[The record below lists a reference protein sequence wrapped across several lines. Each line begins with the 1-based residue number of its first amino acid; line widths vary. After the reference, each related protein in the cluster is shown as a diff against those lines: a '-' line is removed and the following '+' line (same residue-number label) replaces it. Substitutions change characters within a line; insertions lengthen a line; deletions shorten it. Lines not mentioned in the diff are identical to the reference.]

1 MSSETPVDPL
11 SSAAEHAELRL
22 PRTGSPLF
30 PRVLDRLTRF
40 FLEPQRAYNR
50 GVIDAIRILR
60 QDDRELAE
68 RITQG
73 NDTAERLT
81 AGLRSDLTQA
91 QLALA
96 DGRTD
101 AALTRGQVVELA
113 RALQRLESRMAHMD
127 PVPGDGRSSPPTT
140 PLED

>member
-1 MSSETPVDPL
+1 MSSEIPVDPL

-22 PRTGSPLF
+22 PRTGSPL
-30 PRVLDRLTRF
+30 VLRLIDRLTRF

-60 QDDRELAE
+60 QDDQQLAQ

-73 NDTAERLT
+73 SDTAERLS
-81 AGLRSDLTQA
+81 AGLRSDLTQV

-96 DGRTD
+96 DGQTD

-113 RALQRLESRMAHMD
+113 KAVQRLESRMAEMD
-127 PVPGDGRSSPPTT
+127 SAPGNAQPTPPST
-140 PLED
+140 PLDD